1 MSRVLL
7 LAVLFAAPV
16 FAQSKS
22 EEEAGDTSEIDKDRQ
37 GPLRERV
44 RPVSG
49 HIFLMKQRFEASPTF
64 AASFKDAFYAK
75 YAPGLF
81 VSFHFSETVGVS
93 LRAQY
98 AISTVSGAASICQND
113 PKTGARSCVSPTLSQ
128 LDQGQSG
135 TVAYGRMG
143 LMADLALEWAPIY
156 GKLATLAFLPFLPFD
171 DLHFNMYGGIGPQL
185 VMYAAANNITVGGN
199 VHLGFRFFVNK
210 FVCVRTE
217 LRDVIYFEAV
227 NTGDLRNQLMV
238 ELGISFFLPT
248 SFQRE

>member
-1 MSRVLL
+1 MSRVLV
-7 LAVLFAAPV
+7 LAVLFAAPA

-49 HIFLMKQRFEASPTF
+49 HIFLMKGRFEASPTF
-64 AASFKDAFYAK
+64 AASFKDAFYTK

-81 VSFHFSETVGVS
+81 ISYHFTETVGVS

-98 AISTVSGAASICQND
+98 AISTVSGAAEICSSNAA
-113 PKTGARSCVSPTLSQ
+113 GVRSCMNPTLSQ
-128 LDQGQSG
+128 LDQGASG

-156 GKLATLAFLPFLPFD
+156 GKIATLAFLPFLPFD

-185 VMYAAANNITVGGN
+185 VMYSAANAFTVGGN

-217 LRDVIYFEAV
+217 LRDVIYFEAI

>member
-7 LAVLFAAPV
+7 LAMLFAAPAL
-16 FAQSKS
+16 AQKS
-22 EEEAGDTSEIDKDRQ
+22 EEEAGDTSEIDKDRT

-49 HIFLMKQRFEASPTF
+49 HIFLMKGRFEASPTF
-64 AASFKDAFYAK
+64 AASFKDAFYTK

-81 VSFHFSETVGVS
+81 ISYHFAESVGVS

-98 AISTVSGAASICQND
+98 AIPTVSGAAQICPTNAAGV
-113 PKTGARSCVSPTLSQ
+113 TTCRTPTLAE
-128 LDQGQSG
+128 LDQGASG

-143 LMADLALEWAPIY
+143 LMVDLALEWAPIY

-185 VMYAAANNITVGGN
+185 VMYGAANNFTAGAN
-199 VHLGFRFFVNK
+199 VHLGFRFFVNR

-217 LRDVIYFEAV
+217 LRDVIYYEAI

-248 SFQRE
+248 SFERE

>member
-1 MSRVLL
+1 MLRVLL
-7 LAVLFAAPV
+7 FAVLFAAPA
-16 FAQSKS
+16 FAQKS

-49 HIFLMKQRFEASPTF
+49 HIFLMKGRFEASPTF
-64 AASFKDAFYAK
+64 AASFKDAFYTK

-81 VSFHFSETVGVS
+81 VSYHFTETVGVS
-93 LRAQY
+93 LRGQY
-98 AISTVSGAASICQND
+98 AISTVSGAASICTNN
-113 PKTGARSCVSPTLSQ
+113 PMTGARTCVGPTLSE

-143 LMADLALEWAPIY
+143 LMVDLALEWAPIY

-185 VMYAAANNITVGGN
+185 VMYSASNAFTAGAN
-199 VHLGFRFFVNK
+199 VHVGFRFFVNH

-217 LRDVIYFEAV
+217 LRDVIYYEAI